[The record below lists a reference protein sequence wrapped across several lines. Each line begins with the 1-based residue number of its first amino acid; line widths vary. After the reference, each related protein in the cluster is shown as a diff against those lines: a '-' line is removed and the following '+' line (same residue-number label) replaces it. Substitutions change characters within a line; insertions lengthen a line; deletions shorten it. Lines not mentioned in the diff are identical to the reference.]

1 MESYHK
7 KINSIIKEK
16 LPSHNILLEVDG
28 RISIPDNL
36 GDIVDDFT
44 TLTDKIYPD
53 INKIGVNYSSWL
65 KERAILTPTNDSANS
80 INNFLLE
87 KLSTIQMKYVYCEK
101 KNSKSCPVRGVKI
114 LNNPIKFSPSMRH
127 NHAYD
132 LLTIDVKSSNNA
144 LIASS
149 KKHFY
154 SIDDIYFNVSKS
166 HVDEIKTRLPL
177 KILKPGMRYHQKK
190 MAASL
195 PMLNTYGEVVDFLTK
210 HISLTKYS
218 ADKLITLRNVGDDVL
233 LLGDPG
239 IAASCQFD
247 TLHMSSTINV
257 LLTFGNTRILT
268 FILGQYEHYAF
279 LIGIVLWARQTA
291 EICTEILRQIKFFLL
306 PSINLSKIYVDF
318 DLKIF
323 VKEVFPESNIHGTYN
338 NYCRILYHE
347 SYEKNV
353 RIVNPSH
360 EEFLKICFSL
370 ILLPHEKIEKG
381 FNELVNNL
389 THDANVQL
397 TNFIGYFRTTWIQ
410 GTAASYQVD
419 HYHDILHHVEA
430 MEDEQLDIYPQLP
443 EEIEAEVH
451 DNDDQEGIENVEFA
465 DYDIENE
472 VVENEDEDIEESGDD
487 EIPQDR
493 YQICIK
499 GPREIIVHPCC
510 HYRMCQVCSKKVQ
523 KTAQEKR
530 LPLKCPFCN
539 ELAQMFCR
547 VF

>member
-1 MESYHK
+1 
-7 KINSIIKEK
+7 
-16 LPSHNILLEVDG
+16 
-28 RISIPDNL
+28 
-36 GDIVDDFT
+36 
-44 TLTDKIYPD
+44 
-53 INKIGVNYSSWL
+53 
-65 KERAILTPTNDSANS
+65 
-80 INNFLLE
+80 
-87 KLSTIQMKYVYCEK
+87 
-101 KNSKSCPVRGVKI
+101 
-114 LNNPIKFSPSMRH
+114 
-127 NHAYD
+127 
-132 LLTIDVKSSNNA
+132 
-144 LIASS
+144 
-149 KKHFY
+149 
-154 SIDDIYFNVSKS
+154 
-166 HVDEIKTRLPL
+166 
-177 KILKPGMRYHQKK
+177 
-190 MAASL
+190 
-195 PMLNTYGEVVDFLTK
+195 
-210 HISLTKYS
+210 
-218 ADKLITLRNVGDDVL
+218 
-233 LLGDPG
+233 
-239 IAASCQFD
+239 
-247 TLHMSSTINV
+247 MSSTINV
-257 LLTFGNTRILT
+257 LPAFGNTRILT
-268 FILGQYEHYAF
+268 FVLGQYEHYAF

-306 PSINLSKIYVDF
+306 PNINLSKIYVDF
-318 DLKIF
+318 DLQIF
-323 VKEVFPESNIHGTYN
+323 VKVFPESNIHGTYN

-360 EEFLKICFSL
+360 EEFLKSCFSL
-370 ILLPHEKIEKG
+370 ILLPHEKIEEG

-410 GTAASYQVD
+410 GVGPINMSLFEETDSLNTVPVLFWTSLHNDMGEKPSLWKFFEKLIVTISKFNKELERIKNKKNAYISTAISVRLCCNKNLMIDLWKTLKKSKITLLQFLKTAASYQVD
-419 HYHDILHHVEA
+419 HYHDILHHAEA

-443 EEIEAEVH
+443 EEVEAEVH
-451 DNDDQEGIENVEFA
+451 DNDDQQGIENVEFA

-472 VVENEDEDIEESGDD
+472 VVENEDEDMEESGDD

-493 YQICIK
+493 CQICIK